1 MRIREAA
8 AVHSE
13 LCLTRQY
20 AGASRLQS
28 IPEFPIELA
37 SAAEEADAAPI
48 TLATPAR
55 KITLHRMQ
63 STIRPSFWKH
73 TKKCGNE
80 K

>member
-8 AVHSE
+8 AVRSVHSE

-20 AGASRLQS
+20 AGARRLQS

-37 SAAEEADAAPI
+37 SAAEEAGAAPT

-55 KITLHRMQ
+55 KITLLRLQ
-63 STIRPSFWKH
+63 
-73 TKKCGNE
+73 
-80 K
+80 